1 LLTLNIWRGYDVTGY
16 RPDSLKVRPADPK
29 DNRMMKEATEEKKRA
44 RKGKQKKNI
53 SAQLEE
59 KWVGSR
65 DEILSRIVAKEN
77 EIRAKTSEERR
88 KSERMI
94 EDAKG
99 KAASIRREA
108 LEEEVGQEEYN
119 AVMERA
125 QLQVEEFRKEADRE
139 IERIRKSGLE
149 NLDEAVRFIVSSVCL
164 LDGAD

>member
-1 LLTLNIWRGYDVTGY
+1 
-16 RPDSLKVRPADPK
+16 
-29 DNRMMKEATEEKKRA
+29 MKEATEEKQRA
-44 RKGKQKKNI
+44 RKGKQRKNI

-65 DEILSRIVAKEN
+65 DEVLTRIVAKEN

-88 KSERMI
+88 KAERMI

-139 IERIRKSGLE
+139 IERIRSSGLK
-149 NLDEAVRFIVSSVCL
+149 NLDEAVRFIVSNVCL
-164 LDGAD
+164 LDRADRPG